1 MFECQIKNLELKRN
15 PPPMTAGPW
24 TCILKKKIS
33 GIFRFQFSPTSLFFP
48 LGVHVSNF
56 KEYLMVSP
64 YNSVLAVKTSILFAL
79 LIASTT
85 ITEDIG

>member
-1 MFECQIKNLELKRN
+1 
-15 PPPMTAGPW
+15 
-24 TCILKKKIS
+24 
-33 GIFRFQFSPTSLFFP
+33 
-48 LGVHVSNF
+48 
-56 KEYLMVSP
+56 MVSP

>member
-56 KEYLMVSP
+56 KELSHGISLQLCTSRQNL
-64 YNSVLAVKTSILFAL
+64 NSICFVDRVHYYY
-79 LIASTT
+79 
-85 ITEDIG
+85 